1 MEEDEPSPQ
10 AWSVF
15 LESLPGAGPFH
26 LPAWRG
32 ALREAHPAM
41 RDRTLWL
48 EDAGGIRAALP
59 VLVRP
64 RFALLR
70 AASLPYGTPGGAWLA
85 RPSDTEAATLLFAE
99 FSRRF
104 SRPWNDCIV
113 VDHSDESLSAVIRG
127 AWPGARMRPDDTH
140 VVALP
145 DSVSA
150 LEELWARRTRKAFR
164 RAEGAGVEVRR
175 DDSGL
180 GLGEFARFHERE
192 GDARKVRFLYPAPLL
207 AAAARAGLLSVWIA
221 SLEGRTRAVTAVA
234 EGCGRIFLWLV
245 AHSEDARE
253 LPTGEILFG
262 TILADAVRRGFREAD
277 FGSSGGRAGTR
288 FFKEGFGAVPRPF
301 RTWRSGPLAR
311 GWK

>member
-1 MEEDEPSPQ
+1 
-10 AWSVF
+10 
-15 LESLPGAGPFH
+15 
-26 LPAWRG
+26 
-32 ALREAHPAM
+32 M

-48 EDAGGIRAALP
+48 KEAGGIRAALP

-64 RFALLR
+64 RFGLLR

-85 RPSDTEAATLLFAE
+85 RPSDREAASLLLAE

-113 VDHSDESLSAVIRG
+113 VDHSDESFSGLFRS

-145 DSVSA
+145 ESLSA
-150 LEELWARRTRKAFR
+150 LEDQWARRTRKAFR
-164 RAEGAGVEVRR
+164 RAEGAGVKVEQGDTGR
-175 DDSGL
+175 GL
-180 GLGEFARFHERE
+180 EEFVRFHERE
-192 GDARKVRFLYPAPLL
+192 GEARKVRFLYPAALL
-207 AAAARAGLLSVWIA
+207 AAAARAGLLNVWIA
-221 SLEGRTRAVTAVA
+221 TLEGQTKAVTAVA

-262 TILADAVRRGFREAD
+262 TILRDAVLRGIKAAD

-288 FFKEGFGAVPRPF
+288 FFKEGFGATPRPF
-301 RTWRSGPLAR
+301 RIWRSGPLAR